1 MKSQSKI
8 ISGLN
13 WNATSHLGF
22 QLSRLHSR
30 PQTRCSNTIKLSER
44 KDNKKKRGKRKKS
57 WFRIIPPWRVSNVSE
72 SLAFA
77 GTLAQAAR
85 VSASTTTDGSERD
98 RDGGPQNKLRH
109 VCRAIKYMSGKSRRR
124 YRLVRTRLWWH
135 TGEEGKEKREQW
147 NGWV

>member
-1 MKSQSKI
+1 MRRVISVFNYRVFIDGHKHVALIRSNYPSVRI
-8 ISGLN
+8 I
-13 WNATSHLGF
+13 
-22 QLSRLHSR
+22 
-30 PQTRCSNTIKLSER
+30 
-44 KDNKKKRGKRKKS
+44 KKKGGKRKKS

-85 VSASTTTDGSERD
+85 VSASTTTGGSERD